1 MNTVVKPR
9 INCETDLICPNCKKV
24 EIAWKEVY
32 YKENE
37 RLIKPEKLQLGWC
50 SKCNNYILK

>member
-1 MNTVVKPR
+1 MSIETKSLTRRNTS
-9 INCETDLICPNCKKV
+9 TICPNCKQI
-24 EIAWKEVY
+24 ELAWKEVY

-37 RLIKPEKLQLGWC
+37 RLVKPEKLQLGWC

>member
-1 MNTVVKPR
+1 MNIIAKSL
-9 INCETDLICPNCKKV
+9 IKKKTDLNCPKCKKV